1 MVLRLSLFA
10 VTTLLGR
17 EPAFTG
23 AGPCLKRGQRQHADG
38 RLVSTRSCSLRP
50 CARRHCGGT
59 HLSDCKGAAVPLRW
73 LSNRLRSAQPN
84 PPYARRW
91 AGATSP
97 HQCHS
102 GGLAGEV
109 WQVGLSGR
117 PPKFPSRSIQGPG
130 LELLLP
136 LRWLSAVATAVA
148 QLRHCG
154 GALPRVDPS
163 APLAAAFPLPCA
175 GAKRTRPLPPSP
187 SSQCSSPGREAG
199 CRPCAGRENLPR

>member
-97 HQCHS
+97 HQCQESTSPVRYERKSRRNPYLDTNTPPCPALNLQPQLHISHS
-102 GGLAGEV
+102 RALGIFRNGMRV
-109 WQVGLSGR
+109 VR
-117 PPKFPSRSIQGPG
+117 RYFPKQLQCTTYTTCTCSLDCKPHRNIDFPII
-130 LELLLP
+130 L
-136 LRWLSAVATAVA
+136 
-148 QLRHCG
+148 
-154 GALPRVDPS
+154 
-163 APLAAAFPLPCA
+163 
-175 GAKRTRPLPPSP
+175 
-187 SSQCSSPGREAG
+187 
-199 CRPCAGRENLPR
+199 